1 MRNAINVISFLVIGI
16 SVLLIWHFK
25 SETEDNVNKLNRASA
40 ELVMIAINNF
50 YSKNA
55 DYPEDI
61 NQLMD
66 YISHPDSLFY
76 HDSETVEKKAWIYN
90 RPTGALNQKESV
102 ILLISPSHNGDG
114 LFVVGWSTGKV
125 EMLTQE
131 EINSLHSE

>member
-61 NQLMD
+61 RQLMD
-66 YISHPDSLFY
+66 YISHPDSFFTMIRRQSRRKLGF
-76 HDSETVEKKAWIYN
+76 T
-90 RPTGALNQKESV
+90 TGL
-102 ILLISPSHNGDG
+102 
-114 LFVVGWSTGKV
+114 
-125 EMLTQE
+125 QE
-131 EINSLHSE
+131 H